1 MTHPR
6 SGHHP
11 LHLGR
16 QLSQT
21 CRSMGTAA
29 SKPLGVGGGQIGV
42 QAPLARGESTSI
54 AHSNRFPTS
63 YGSIGFS
70 GLGSRGLFLDNQG
83 CRGSGSLPQFTGV
96 LWSPFCRPQGLG
108 RLETCPGPLVSEY
121 FSGIQTLQNGDGVVY
136 TRGRSAG
143 GLGHIPGPTRRILP
157 HPHSR
162 DGSQISSL
170 LMEGRSVP
178 VQGLTFW
185 PCPSSVAVHQG
196 HKGALSSGEATGDQ
210 TACLPRRLAAPGA
223 NGSPLPGSLGVCSQS
238 LFESGIHPE
247 RREVGSDSFPILP
260 VPGNVFRHS
269 EVDSLTLPSASGKTS
284 GVSSGRL
291 NLASGSCSYVGI
303 PFGNDGVHGAPPAF
317 GSASQEAISASFS
330 AGVGETQ
337 QELVLPSSAGFSVQG
352 GYPSMAEPRMA
363 LSRCPHLPPSG
374 TGDSVHRCL
383 ATGLGCSHG
392 ESDGVWS
399 MASTP
404 VSGSHQLV
412 RVRSSLA
419 GLERVQKGSSGEAC
433 VVEHGQHHGCSVREQ
448 AGGAA
453 LLLTVD
459 QGGGPAPVV
468 PRVGDR
474 SDCQVCSGEA
484 KHTGRLSEPVS
495 YDPSVGVDISPQNS
509 RTSVGEVVQATHRSL
524 RDKVQQKAAS
534 VCVPGSGP
542 TGVGGGCSRDS
553 MDKPVSVCLPSVLN
567 SEKGDKKGK
576 SRRSKSDSRGSDVGI
591 TTMVSRP
598 SGSVPRRSGSVG
610 NRSSRSNSAQIGSAS
625 RRSSSAKSARVVS
638 VRESLQ
644 SRGAS
649 DDVID
654 FVDQAHRPGTK
665 KIYRARWKAW
675 CQYCARKDIS
685 PTSPSHIQLANY
697 LAYLAKSK
705 GLSASAV
712 KGHRSAIATTLKQL
726 GRRSFSEDP
735 LLRDVI
741 RGVSL
746 NEARSPKHF
755 PAWDVHPVL
764 ESLRLPPYEPIESCD
779 LKSLSCKTAFLVALA
794 SGRRCSEIHALK
806 NSSFARE
813 PDGSISLRFIP
824 EFIAKNQPAG
834 LPSPPIFIKPL
845 EPFLCDDDEDR
856 TLCPVRALKT
866 YKERTKFL
874 RSPAKR
880 RLFVSFR
887 SSKMTDISCPTISRW
902 IKTVIKAAVSK
913 VGSSQG
919 AKSCRAHEVRA
930 WASSLAWANNTS
942 LASIMEAAYWFS
954 EATFLHFYLR
964 DVSHVKE
971 DGSRGLSLVAAQ
983 QVLVAPSSKRSKSSK
998 Q

>member
-1 MTHPR
+1 MNYPR

-21 CRSMGTAA
+21 CGSMGTAA
-29 SKPLGVGGGQIGV
+29 SEPLGVGGGQIGV
-42 QAPLARGESTSI
+42 QAPLAGGESPSI
-54 AHSNRFPTS
+54 AHSSRFPS
-63 YGSIGFS
+63 SFGSSGFS
-70 GLGSRGLFLDNQG
+70 GLGSRGFFPDNQG
-83 CRGSGSLPQFTGV
+83 CSGSSPLPQFARV
-96 LWSPFCRPQGLG
+96 LWSPFCCTQGFRG
-108 RLETCPGPLVSEY
+108 LEACPGPLFSEY
-121 FSGIQTLQNGDGVVY
+121 FSGLQSLQDGDGVVD
-136 TRGRSAG
+136 TRGRAAG
-143 GLGHIPGPTRRILP
+143 GLGHIPGPSRRILP

-162 DGSQISSL
+162 DGSQVSSL
-170 LMEGRSVP
+170 LLGRRSVP

-185 PCPSSVAVHQG
+185 PCPSPVAVHQG
-196 HKGALSSGEATGDQ
+196 HEGALSSGKAAGDQ
-210 TACLPRRLAAPGA
+210 TACLPRRLAAPST
-223 NGSPLPGSLGVCSQS
+223 NGSPLPGPLGVCSQS

-247 RREVGSDSFPILP
+247 RREVRSDSVPILS
-260 VPGNVFRHS
+260 VPRNVFRHS
-269 EVDSLTLPSASGKTS
+269 EVESLPIPSTSGKTS
-284 GVSSGRL
+284 GVSSSRPG
-291 NLASGSCSYVGI
+291 LASGSSSYVSI
-303 PFGNDGVHGAPPAF
+303 SIGNDGVHGAPPAL
-317 GSASQEAISASFS
+317 GPASQEAISASFS

-352 GYPSMAEPRMA
+352 GYPSMAKPGMA
-363 LSRCPHLPPSG
+363 LPRCPHLPPSS
-374 TGDSVHRCL
+374 TGDFVHRCL
-383 ATGLGCSHG
+383 TSGLGCSHG
-392 ESDGVWS
+392 ESDGIRS
-399 MASTP
+399 MDSTP

-412 RVRSSLA
+412 RTRSSLA
-419 GLERVQKGSSGEAC
+419 GLEGVQKGSSGEAC
-433 VVEHGQHHGCSVREQ
+433 VAKHGQHHSCSVREQ

-468 PRVGDR
+468 PRVGDL
-474 SDCQVCSGEA
+474 SNCQIYSG
-484 KHTGRLSEPVS
+484 KTQHTGRFSEPVS
-495 YDPSVGVDISPQNS
+495 HDSSVGVDFSPQDS
-509 RTSVGEVVQATHRSL
+509 RTGVGEVVQTSHRSVC
-524 RDKVQQKAAS
+524 DKVQQEAAS

-542 TGVGGGCSRDS
+542 TSVGGGCSRNS
-553 MDKPVSVCLPSVLN
+553 MDKPVSVRLPPVLN
-567 SEKGDKKGK
+567 SEKSDKKGK

-591 TTMVSRP
+591 ATVVPGP
-598 SGSVPRRSGSVG
+598 SGSVPRRSSSASS
-610 NRSSRSNSAQIGSAS
+610 RSSRSSSAQVGRAS

-649 DDVID
+649 DEVIE

-665 KIYRARWKAW
+665 KIYRARWEAW
-675 CQYCARKDIS
+675 CQYCAHKDIS

-697 LAYLAKSK
+697 LAHLAKSK

-712 KGHRSAIATTLKQL
+712 RGHRSAIATTLKQL

-755 PAWDVHPVL
+755 PAWDVFPVL

-845 EPFLCDDDEDR
+845 EPLLCDDDEDR

-887 SSKMTDISCPTISRW
+887 SSKMSDISCPTISRW

-983 QVLVAPSSKRSKSSK
+983 QVLVAPSAKRSKSSK